1 MKEIIAAAI
10 GALVS
15 MALSALMTMKES
27 SRFFSSTVSSERM
40 NWIKDVRQLAT
51 ELFTVC
57 EQYSANDLP
66 DEQRKVFLNARN
78 GILIRLNPRGSG
90 YSLDSALHNLL
101 SEPDFGSVKEHLP
114 EIRLMLG
121 TILKNE
127 WDKVKVEAG
136 NSRGKVR
143 KIEKIQAKIEM
154 DKYGN

>member
-57 EQYSANDLP
+57 EQYS
-66 DEQRKVFLNARN
+66 
-78 GILIRLNPRGSG
+78 
-90 YSLDSALHNLL
+90 SLDSALHNLL
-101 SEPDFGSVKEHLP
+101 SEPDFDSVKEHLP
-114 EIRLMLG
+114 QIRLMLG

-154 DKYGN
+154 DKYEN